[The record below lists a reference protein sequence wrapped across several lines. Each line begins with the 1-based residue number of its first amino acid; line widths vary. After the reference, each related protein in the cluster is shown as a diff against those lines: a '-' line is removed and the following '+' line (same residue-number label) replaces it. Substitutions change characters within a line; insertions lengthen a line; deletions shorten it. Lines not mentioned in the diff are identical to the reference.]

1 MSEIPIDI
9 LNRKGVTK
17 LCYLTDEIRDL
28 LNTGLIASVNLIEWL
43 SVDHQL
49 LIKNVLPVEYHAD
62 CLAAIGG
69 LKQRTAMK
77 CIPVVGE
84 TLYSRGV
91 DLNSPLFKELSSH
104 TSDSVRCWATYI
116 IGLDEKLSI
125 EDKLSAIKPFAA
137 DENFG
142 VREIAW
148 MAVRKD
154 VDTLIEAT
162 IEILSGWVTDENP
175 YIRRFATESTR
186 PRGVWCKHIDKLKEE
201 PQLAVQLLEPLKSDP
216 HKYVQDSVANWLNDA
231 SKTRPDFVQNICERW
246 LNEID
251 SRETRYIV
259 KKALRSIK

>member
-17 LCYLTDEIRDL
+17 LCYLTDEIRNL
-28 LNTGLIASVNLIEWL
+28 LNAGLIASVNLIEWL

-49 LIKNVLPVEYHAD
+49 LVKAVLPAEYHAD

-69 LKQRTAMK
+69 LNQRTAMK

-84 TLYSRGV
+84 TLYNRGV
-91 DLNSPLFKELSSH
+91 DINSPLFQELRSH
-104 TSDSVRCWATYI
+104 ASDSVRCWATYI

-125 EDKLSAIKPFAA
+125 EDKLKKIKSFAA
-137 DENFG
+137 DDNFG

-154 VDTLIEAT
+154 IDAHLETA
-162 IEILSGWVTDENP
+162 IEILSEWVMEESP
-175 YIRRFATESTR
+175 YVRRFATESTR

-201 PQLAVQLLEPLKSDP
+201 PQLAICLLEPLKSDP

-231 SKTRPDFVQNICERW
+231 SKTRPDFVRNICEKW
-246 LNEID
+246 LNETD
-251 SRETRYIV
+251 SKETKYIV